1 MKIAVQMDHIST
13 LNIES
18 DTTLALCLEAQKREY
33 LLFHY
38 LPDDLVY
45 EDGEIFA
52 KVESMIIKDNKKNF
66 FELGEPK
73 FVNLSLMDII
83 LMRQEPPFNMNYIT
97 YTHLLEHLSKKT
109 KVINNPVSVRNAP
122 EKLLVTCF
130 NELMPPTIITRNL
143 GSINSFLETYQE
155 IVIKPLY
162 GKGGEGIIRA
172 RADSD
177 DILKV
182 IKEYLFTEKEP
193 IMIQP
198 FLPEV
203 TKGDKRIILIK
214 GEPVG
219 CLNRIPAEGEFRS
232 NLGVGGQPE
241 LSALNKS
248 DKKICES
255 IKGTLMHMDL
265 FFVGIDVIGKYLTEI
280 NVTCPTGVRQIKNL
294 GGPDIA
300 KIFWDKLE
308 NST

>member
-18 DTTLALCLEAQKREY
+18 DTTLALCLEAQKRKY

-52 KVESMIIKDNKKNF
+52 KVEPMIVTDNTKNF

-73 FVNLSLMDII
+73 FVNLSSMDII

-182 IKEYLFTEKEP
+182 IKEFLFTEKEP

-203 TKGDKRIILIK
+203 TKGDKRIILIN

-219 CLNRIPAEGEFRS
+219 CLNRVPAEGEFRS

-255 IKGTLMHMDL
+255 IKGTLIRMDL

-280 NVTCPTGVRQIKNL
+280 NVTCPTGIRQIQNL

>member
-52 KVESMIIKDNKKNF
+52 KVEPMIVTDNTKNF

-73 FVNLSLMDII
+73 FVNLSLMDIV

-155 IVIKPLY
+155 VVIKPLY

-172 RADSD
+172 KTDSE

-203 TKGDKRIILIK
+203 TKGDKRIILIN

-241 LSALNKS
+241 LSVLNKS
-248 DKKICES
+248 DIKICES

-308 NST
+308 NSI